1 MAPAVPA
8 TPRTPD
14 RGSLVLVDSPQ
25 RDPPQR
31 DPPQLGSPPFG
42 SPQQAGAAA
51 DSEGRSARVLSRAV
65 WIIAICSL
73 ALTLH
78 LGRDALIPLGL
89 AALVACVLSG
99 LVETLRRRGIPRAL
113 AAAVLLALLST
124 AIAGT
129 IHLVAAPA
137 QQWLQGA
144 PQVLRTIEHKM
155 RPAQSLL
162 RRLDYLTRRAAAL
175 GNPEAEPSPAPEP
188 VGAGTSL
195 TAVELFAATGWAA
208 VSVVTV
214 LAFAFLLLAAGPAAI
229 ARMTSALDTRLNA
242 VHTREIIDAVRRQV
256 GRYYGTLLLINLCF
270 AAVTAGVL
278 WLLGMPSPA
287 LWGVLAG
294 LLNFVPYIGP
304 AVAVTIFVLVGLVTF
319 DGIAHTLLVAATYVA
334 LATVEGHVIEPI
346 FLGRRL
352 NVSPVAV
359 LFALWIGGWLW
370 GVAGVVLA
378 LPTLLAL
385 RIATRM
391 TRARRRQT

>member
-1 MAPAVPA
+1 MTGAPASEEVAPAVPA
-8 TPRTPD
+8 TPRNPE
-14 RGSLVLVDSPQ
+14 RGSLILVE
-25 RDPPQR
+25 PPQR
-31 DPPQLGSPPFG
+31 PRAAVD
-42 SPQQAGAAA
+42 AGAGS
-51 DSEGRSARVLSRAV
+51 DRTLSRAV
-65 WIIAICSL
+65 WIIAICAL
-73 ALTLH
+73 ALTLRVGH
-78 LGRDALIPLGL
+78 DALIPLGL

-99 LVETLRRRGIPRAL
+99 VVESLRRRGVPRAL
-113 AAAVLLALLST
+113 SAAVLLALLST

-129 IHLVAAPA
+129 IELVATPA

-144 PQVLRTIEHKM
+144 PQVLRTIEHKV

-175 GNPEAEPSPAPEP
+175 GSPGTETAPAPP
-188 VGAGTSL
+188 AGGGSSL
-195 TAVELFAATGWAA
+195 TAIEVFAATGWAA
-208 VSVVTV
+208 VSMVTV
-214 LAFAFLLLAAGPAAI
+214 LAFAFLLLAAGPAAL
-229 ARMTSALDTRLNA
+229 ARMACGRDTRCRA
-242 VHTREIIDAVRRQV
+242 MRTREIIDAVRRQV

-294 LLNFVPYIGP
+294 LLNFVPYVGP
-304 AVAVTIFVLVGLVTF
+304 ALAVTIFVLVGLVTF
-319 DGIAHTLLVAATYVA
+319 EGVAHTLLVAATYLA

-385 RIATRM
+385 QVATRM
-391 TRARRRQT
+391 TRARAPGIARQA

>member
-1 MAPAVPA
+1 VTGAPASEEVEPAVLA
-8 TPRTPD
+8 TPRNPE
-14 RGSLVLVDSPQ
+14 RGGLIRVE
-25 RDPPQR
+25 PPQR
-31 DPPQLGSPPFG
+31 PRAAVDPGTGS
-42 SPQQAGAAA
+42 
-51 DSEGRSARVLSRAV
+51 DRTLSRAL
-65 WIIAICSL
+65 WIIAICAL
-73 ALTLH
+73 ALTLRV
-78 LGRDALIPLGL
+78 GRDALIPLGL

-99 LVETLRRRGIPRAL
+99 VVESLRRRGVPRAL
-113 AAAVLLALLST
+113 SAAVLLALLST

-129 IHLVAAPA
+129 IDLVAAPA

-144 PQVLRTIEHKM
+144 PQVLRTIEHKV

-162 RRLDYLTRRAAAL
+162 RRLDYLTRRASAL
-175 GNPEAEPSPAPEP
+175 ASPGTESTPAPP
-188 VGAGTSL
+188 AGGSSSL
-195 TAVELFAATGWAA
+195 SAIEVFAATGWAA
-208 VSVVTV
+208 VSMVTV
-214 LAFAFLLLAAGPAAI
+214 LAFAFLLLAAGPAGL
-229 ARMTSALDTRLNA
+229 ARMACGRDTRCKA
-242 VHTREIIDAVRRQV
+242 MHTREIIDAIRRQV

-294 LLNFVPYIGP
+294 LLNFVPYVGP
-304 AVAVTIFVLVGLVTF
+304 AFAVTIFVLVGLVTF
-319 DGIAHTLLVAATYVA
+319 EGVAHTLLVAATYVV

-385 RIATRM
+385 QVATRM
-391 TRARRRQT
+391 TRARTRQT